1 LSEKPKSKWIPAF
14 AGMTWGRDGA
24 TIAAMHDHAD
34 PHRHEHGPGDDPHDH
49 HAHTDRAALG
59 AFRAST
65 ALNLGLVVLEA
76 IAGLAIGSLA
86 LLADA
91 GHNLSD
97 VLGLML
103 AWGAARLAMRAPS
116 SRHTYGYARSTILA
130 ALLNAALL
138 LAACGALAIESLRR
152 LTEPASVPGLVVAG
166 VAVLAFLVNAG
177 SAALF
182 WRRRE
187 RDLNARAAF
196 LHLAADAAISLGVIV
211 AGGVIWLTGWTWVDA
226 ATGLLVSAAIFASAW
241 RLMREALALALD
253 AVPRGVDLAAIRA
266 ALLDLASIRNVHDL
280 HVWPLST
287 TVVALT
293 AHLEHDGTR
302 DQDAVIADAQRV
314 LDARFGIRH
323 TTIQLENVGC
333 GQAC

>member
-1 LSEKPKSKWIPAF
+1 MHA
-14 AGMTWGRDGA
+14 
-24 TIAAMHDHAD
+24 HDH
-34 PHRHEHGPGDDPHDH
+34 PEGSDPHDH
-49 HAHTDRAALG
+49 HAHTDAASLG
-59 AFRAST
+59 AFRTST
-65 ALNLGLVVLEA
+65 ILNVLLVVVEA
-76 IAGLAIGSLA
+76 VAGFAIGSLA

-103 AWGAARLAMRAPS
+103 AWGAARLAQRAPS
-116 SRHTYGYARSTILA
+116 TRHTYGYARSTILA

-138 LAACGALAIESLRR
+138 LAACGALGFESVRR
-152 LTEPASVPGLVVAG
+152 LDDPVALPGGVIAAVAALG
-166 VAVLAFLVNAG
+166 LLVNAG

-187 RDLNARAAF
+187 RDLNARAAY
-196 LHLAADAAISLGVIV
+196 LHLAADAAVSLGVIV
-211 AGGVIWLTGWTWVDA
+211 AGGLIWLTGLTWIDA
-226 ATGLLVSAAIFASAW
+226 ATGLVVSIAIFASAW

-253 AVPRGVDLAAIRA
+253 AVPRGVDLVAIRGS
-266 ALLDLASIRNVHDL
+266 LLAIASVRSVHDL

-287 TVVALT
+287 TVTALT

-314 LDARFGIRH
+314 LGERFGIEH
-323 TTIQLENVGC
+323 TTLQLENTGC